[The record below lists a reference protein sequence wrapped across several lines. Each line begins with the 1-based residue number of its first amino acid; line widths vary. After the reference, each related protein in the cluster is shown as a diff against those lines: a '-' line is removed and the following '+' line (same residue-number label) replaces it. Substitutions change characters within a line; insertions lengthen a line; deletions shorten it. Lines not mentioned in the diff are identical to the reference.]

1 MIVREATQKDL
12 LKIKDHGGAFIDRS
26 ISSNFVTYDGE
37 GFLFILKAMIKQGLA
52 RLWACRADDG
62 EFAGAICLFI
72 SPNVYNPNELLGDI
86 YFIDVLPRFQKQG
99 VAKKMMLAVEKWA
112 KEIGIMSLSISFK
125 SKAIADR
132 VADSMNYTLFEYKL
146 MKRIKE

>member
-26 ISSNFVTYDGE
+26 ISSKFVTYDGE

-52 RLWACRADDG
+52 RIWACRTDDG
-62 EFAGAICLFI
+62 EFAGAICLLI
-72 SPNVYNPNELLGDI
+72 SPNVYNPDELMGDI
-86 YFIDVLPRFQKQG
+86 YFIDVLPKFQKQG
-99 VAKKMMLAVEKWA
+99 VAKKMMLTVEKFA
-112 KEIGIMSLSISFK
+112 KEIGIISLSISFN
-125 SKAIADR
+125 SLDIAR
-132 VADSMNYTLFEYKL
+132 RIESGMNYTLTEYKL